1 MAEVASHAN
10 ADMLNELLIAK
21 LLEDDMLALENA
33 RAAEELQFHEALSSS
48 ALASGGFPDKAKA
61 SAVGAVGK
69 TDNDLVLDVLGAEI
83 NASKDALMAQALQH
97 AEDSNMAA
105 SRQYAQKLAA
115 AEKKCLLDAEFARRL
130 QLQLDDGDD
139 DDDMLDLDAE
149 R

>member
-10 ADMLNELLIAK
+10 TDMLNELLIAK
-21 LLEDDMLALENA
+21 LLEDDMLALENT

-48 ALASGGFPDKAKA
+48 ALASGGFPDKAEA
-61 SAVGAVGK
+61 SAIGAVGK

-105 SRQYAQKLAA
+105 SRQQAEQGLHLASNA
-115 AEKKCLLDAEFARRL
+115 GVRITEIQEGARQVVGAVSQFARRL
-130 QLQLDDGDD
+130 S
-139 DDDMLDLDAE
+139 
-149 R
+149 